1 LLCIKC
7 LCHNRCGALN
17 VCATIAV
24 VLVVCAT
31 IAVVLV
37 ECATIAAGALNVCAT
52 IAVVCIKCLCHNRC
66 GALLLG
72 ADESFPGP
80 VSYKEEFARLKVK
93 EAEMLRDVPTF
104 ILLNV

>member
-1 LLCIKC
+1 MHILSS
-7 LCHNRCGALN
+7 HQRSVALHQMS
-17 VCATIAV
+17 VPQP
-24 VLVVCAT
+24 LW
-31 IAVVLV
+31 
-37 ECATIAAGALNVCAT
+37 
-52 IAVVCIKCLCHNRC
+52 CIKCLCHNRC